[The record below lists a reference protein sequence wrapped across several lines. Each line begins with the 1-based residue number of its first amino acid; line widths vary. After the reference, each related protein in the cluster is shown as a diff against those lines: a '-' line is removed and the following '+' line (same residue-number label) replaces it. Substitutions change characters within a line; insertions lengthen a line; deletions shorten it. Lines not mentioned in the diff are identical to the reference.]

1 MSDRLFG
8 IDRGSRQLPGG
19 HAREPLDGS
28 GIANP
33 VVALNV
39 EIELNGFSI
48 LGGGGA
54 GIPGIVGNGQG
65 INSATSTLISE
76 NTVASTVK
84 AGGICSQSCTVN
96 GTVIGSN
103 GLEGADIGPGSNV
116 TGNSIGFDA
125 TIGLNLSTM
134 AGFSNNTMHA
144 NGCVEV
150 FPPGHPTRLFDNA
163 SDGAACP

>member
-1 MSDRLFG
+1 MTGFPVSIGAPVSDR
-8 IDRGSRQLPGG
+8 G
-19 HAREPLDGS
+19 HVREPLDGS
-28 GIANP
+28 RIANP

-48 LGGGGA
+48 LGGGGG

-76 NTVASTVK
+76 KTVASSVK

-125 TIGLNLSTM
+125 TIGLILSTM

-144 NGCVEV
+144 NGHVEV
-150 FPPGHPTRLFDNA
+150 FPPGHPTRLFDNVC
-163 SDGAACP
+163 DGAACP